1 MSNENQSLVVKHNA
15 LINASYNLTLVE
27 QRLILLAVVKLRQAT
42 HNSELDHLAFDKPIL
57 IHVSDYRD
65 TFKVS
70 DSTAYETLKNACK
83 TLFERRFSF
92 IEPRKKGTAYVVTRW
107 VSRIA
112 YIDDT
117 STIEV
122 TFAPDVT
129 PLVTY
134 LEKHFTSYDI
144 EQVAS
149 LKSGYAVRLYELVIS
164 WRIKGKTEKIAVQE
178 LRSKLGVEPN
188 QYEKIEAF
196 KRRVLDISINQI
208 NDNTDI
214 ILEYEQHKKGRQIT
228 HFTFSFK
235 HKKKPIDST
244 SRAIERDQNT
254 IDAFTGQTDNEAKAT
269 STWQTKGLSDGQI
282 KKIGVNKQE
291 FIDANSGKI
300 SPNDRRGYD
309 EIFEDWKPQL
319 KDPSTVNQFKKV
331 QELLDR
337 QRPS

>member
-15 LINASYNLTLVE
+15 LINASYSLTIVE

-42 HNSELDHLAFDKPIL
+42 HNSELDHLAFDKPIV
-57 IHVSDYRD
+57 IHVSDYVAMFGV
-65 TFKVS
+65 TN
-70 DSTAYETLKNACK
+70 STAYETLKDACK
-83 TLFERRFSF
+83 NLFERRFSF
-92 IEPRKKGTAYVVTRW
+92 VEPRPKGSANVTTRW
-107 VSRIA
+107 VSHIA

-117 STIEV
+117 STIEF
-122 TFAPDVT
+122 TFAQKVY

-144 EQVAS
+144 EQVAL

-188 QYEKIEAF
+188 QYETMEAF
-196 KRRVLDISINQI
+196 KRRVLNVAIKQI

-228 HFTFSFK
+228 HFSFSFK

-244 SRAIERDQNT
+244 SKVVDRDPTTADMFLEGLTDKQLTRAVHSKKFIADYNCLVSAQNP
-254 IDAFTGQTDNEAKAT
+254 
-269 STWQTKGLSDGQI
+269 
-282 KKIGVNKQE
+282 
-291 FIDANSGKI
+291 ANQSSGAWVAHMVEWLK
-300 SPNDRRGYD
+300 
-309 EIFEDWKPQL
+309 
-319 KDPSTVNQFKKV
+319 KDPSNFTKRPI
-331 QELLDR
+331 QEYLDDEQAPR
-337 QRPS
+337 F